1 LSKLPLAGYIGAVLE
16 RLRSTYGARWPWL
29 GVALDVQKRFGDLN
43 GGSLAASVALAGF
56 LSLFP
61 LVLVAIAVVGFFAS
75 NRPDLAGDAI
85 GFLGL
90 PRSGD
95 AASAL
100 TTAIDTASESRR
112 AASVVGF
119 VGLLWSALGLVGAL
133 QYVYDSAWQV
143 KGRGLKDKVF
153 GLAWLVGAALL
164 FVTSFAVTAALR
176 FVPLLAPLNVLVG
189 LGLSTA
195 LFLWTAKVL
204 ANRDVG
210 WRSLV
215 PGAVLGAVG
224 FEVLKVLG
232 GIYVPLAV
240 ASSSALYGSIGV
252 VFAIL
257 AWLLIFSRLVVYSAV
272 LNVVVWERS
281 HGTVSVELQVPKVPG
296 DVPLAA
302 DRGGQAVP
310 G

>member
-1 LSKLPLAGYIGAVLE
+1 MLE
-16 RLRSTYGARWPWL
+16 RLRSTYSARWPWL
-29 GVALDVQKRFGDLN
+29 GIALDVQRRFGEVH

-61 LVLVAIAVVGFFAS
+61 LVLVAIAVVGFFAA
-75 NRPDLAGDAI
+75 NRADLTGDAI
-85 GFLGL
+85 SFLGL

-95 AASAL
+95 AASVL
-100 TTAIDTASESRR
+100 TAAIATASESRR

-119 VGLLWSALGLVGAL
+119 VGLVWSGLGLVGAL
-133 QYVYDSAWQV
+133 QYLYDSVWQV
-143 KGRGLKDKVF
+143 QGRGIRDKVAA
-153 GLAWLVGAALL
+153 LAWLLGAALL
-164 FVTSFAVTAALR
+164 FVTSFAVTAGLR
-176 FVPLLAPLNVLVG
+176 FVPLLAPLNLLVG

-204 ANRDVG
+204 CNRDVG
-210 WRSLV
+210 WRPLV

-232 GIYVPLAV
+232 GIYVPRAV

-257 AWLLIFSRLVVYSAV
+257 AWLMIFSRLVVYSAL
-272 LNVVVWERS
+272 LNVVAWERR
-281 HGTVSVELQVPKVPG
+281 HGTVSVELRVPKVPG
-296 DVPLAA
+296 RVPVAA
-302 DRGGQAVP
+302 DRGGQAVA

>member
-1 LSKLPLAGYIGAVLE
+1 MLD
-16 RLRSTYGARWPWL
+16 RLRSTNGSRWPWL
-29 GVALDVQKRFGDLN
+29 GVGLDVQRRFGEVN
-43 GGSLAASVALAGF
+43 GGSLAASVALAAF

-61 LVLVAIAVVGFFAS
+61 LILVAIAVVGFFAS

-85 GFLGL
+85 TFLGL

-95 AASAL
+95 AASVL
-100 TTAIDTASESRR
+100 TTAIATASESRR

-119 VGLLWSALGLVGAL
+119 VGLLWSALGLVAAL

-143 KGRGLKDKVF
+143 KGRGFRDKAL

-164 FVTSFAVTAALR
+164 FVTSFAVTTALR
-176 FVPLLAPLNVLVG
+176 FVPVLAPLNLLVG
-189 LGLSTA
+189 LGLSTG

-210 WRSLV
+210 WRPLV
-215 PGAVLGAVG
+215 YGAVLGAVG
-224 FEVLKVLG
+224 FELLKVLG
-232 GIYVPLAV
+232 GIYVPRAV

-257 AWLLIFSRLVVYSAV
+257 AWLLIFSRLVVYSAI
-272 LNVVVWERS
+272 LNVVMWERH
-281 HGTVSVELQVPKVPG
+281 HGTVSVELEVPKVPG
-296 DVPLAA
+296 TVPLAA

-310 G
+310 S

>member
-1 LSKLPLAGYIGAVLE
+1 MLE
-16 RLRSTYGARWPWL
+16 RLRSTYGSRWPWL
-29 GVALDVQKRFGDLN
+29 GLALDVQQRFGEVR

-75 NRPDLAGDAI
+75 NRADLAGDAI
-85 GFLGL
+85 AFLGL
-90 PRSGD
+90 PRSGE
-95 AASAL
+95 AASML
-100 TTAIDTASESRR
+100 TAAIDTASESRR

-133 QYVYDSAWQV
+133 QYVYDSVWQV
-143 KGRGLKDKVF
+143 QGRGARDKGM
-153 GLAWLVGAALL
+153 GLAWLVGAAML
-164 FVTSFAVTAALR
+164 FVTSFAVTAVLG
-176 FVPLLAPLNVLVG
+176 FVPLLAPLNLLVG

-204 ANRDVG
+204 CNRDVG
-210 WRSLV
+210 WRPLV
-215 PGAVLGAVG
+215 PGAMLGAAG
-224 FEVLKVLG
+224 FELLKVLG
-232 GIYVPLAV
+232 GIYVPRAV

-257 AWLLIFSRLVVYSAV
+257 AWLMIFSRLVVYSTV
-272 LNVVVWERS
+272 LNVVTWERH
-281 HGTVSVELQVPKVPG
+281 HGTVSVELRVPKVPG
-296 DVPLAA
+296 SVPLAA
-302 DRGGQAVP
+302 DRSGQAVP

>member
-1 LSKLPLAGYIGAVLE
+1 VLE

-29 GVALDVQKRFGDLN
+29 AVVLDVQRRFGELN

-56 LSLFP
+56 LALFP
-61 LVLVAIAVVGFFAS
+61 LVLVTIAVVGFFAS

-85 GFLGL
+85 DLLGL
-90 PRSGD
+90 PRNGD
-95 AASAL
+95 AAGVL

-112 AASVVGF
+112 AASLVGF

-143 KGRGLKDKVF
+143 QGRGVRDKVF
-153 GLAWLVGAALL
+153 GLAWLLGAAVL
-164 FVTSFAVTAALR
+164 FVTSFGVTAVLR
-176 FVPLLAPLNVLVG
+176 FVPVLTPLNLLVG

-204 ANRDVG
+204 CNRDVG
-210 WRSLV
+210 WRPLV

-224 FEVLKVLG
+224 FELLKVLG
-232 GIYVPLAV
+232 GIYVPRAV

-252 VFAIL
+252 IFAVL
-257 AWLLIFSRLVVYSAV
+257 AWLMVFSRLVVYSAA
-272 LNVVVWERS
+272 LNVVVWERH
-281 HGTVSVELQVPKVPG
+281 HGTVSVELRVPKVPG
-296 DVPLAA
+296 TVPLAA